1 VIGFANYQV
10 TVFSR
15 GKSDNARARFVSGN
29 FFDALGVAPLAGRV
43 IEPRDDRPGAPVIAV
58 ATYSWW
64 KKRFGMDPTILGPS
78 ITVNRRPVV
87 LAGVTPADFEGITTG
102 MNDELFFPLAQAR
115 DLGRAITIR
124 NAPISGGCR

>member
-1 VIGFANYQV
+1 VIGFASYQV

-58 ATYSWW
+58 ATYSW
-64 KKRFGMDPTILGPS
+64 
-78 ITVNRRPVV
+78 
-87 LAGVTPADFEGITTG
+87 
-102 MNDELFFPLAQAR
+102 
-115 DLGRAITIR
+115 
-124 NAPISGGCR
+124 